1 MKYIILQNSVFD
13 VGLKPSEFMV
23 YATLMA
29 LKDKFNG
36 KTIASCR
43 AIADYCGLSE
53 KTTYLALNN
62 LENKGLVRS
71 KHRYNMDGN
80 YIAKIYTIKKPI
92 GKGFFKVDISA
103 LKSGL
108 TPTSFMVYCF
118 LCKSANV
125 KNRKAVSSLN
135 NLSNKLNMTV
145 KTVIKAIETLVYE
158 LLISKS
164 NYIAKNGGFA
174 CNRFTILDS
183 VIEDKEQ
190 KFYVVVKVRIK
201 KVWVTLTKHKNNP
214 IDLLSQY
221 LYLKHI
227 DLKSLTLT

>member
-1 MKYIILQNSVFD
+1 
-13 VGLKPSEFMV
+13 
-23 YATLMA
+23 
-29 LKDKFNG
+29 
-36 KTIASCR
+36 
-43 AIADYCGLSE
+43 
-53 KTTYLALNN
+53 
-62 LENKGLVRS
+62 
-71 KHRYNMDGN
+71 
-80 YIAKIYTIKKPI
+80 
-92 GKGFFKVDISA
+92 
-103 LKSGL
+103 
-108 TPTSFMVYCF
+108 MVYCF

-125 KNRKAVSSLN
+125 KNRKAISSLN
-135 NLSNKLNMTV
+135 NLSKKLNMTV
-145 KTVIKAIETLVYE
+145 KTVLKAIETLVYE

-190 KFYVVVKVRIK
+190 KFYVVVKVCIK

-227 DLKSLTLT
+227 D